1 MDKKYKA
8 VAITVTHKPVDEFDL
23 VNHEI
28 RYVIKDTEAQG
39 YGYKTAQKAYA
50 GWSYKNRDKSKDRE
64 RAAKELVI
72 EKWMKENKSFIKLL
86 DTLAFEIWKDSY
98 GSDKVDTKFVIE
110 LLKENGY
117 KDLPFTA
124 KELLK
129 YWEKGPMY
137 SRRKRKTKT
146 KHKKQK

>member
-1 MDKKYKA
+1 
-8 VAITVTHKPVDEFDL
+8 
-23 VNHEI
+23 
-28 RYVIKDTEAQG
+28 
-39 YGYKTAQKAYA
+39 
-50 GWSYKNRDKSKDRE
+50 
-64 RAAKELVI
+64 
-72 EKWMKENKSFIKLL
+72 MKENKSFIKLL

-110 LLKENGY
+110 LLEENGY

>member
-1 MDKKYKA
+1 MVLFFYC
-8 VAITVTHKPVDEFDL
+8 
-23 VNHEI
+23 
-28 RYVIKDTEAQG
+28 
-39 YGYKTAQKAYA
+39 
-50 GWSYKNRDKSKDRE
+50 
-64 RAAKELVI
+64 
-72 EKWMKENKSFIKLL
+72 SFIVCK
-86 DTLAFEIWKDSY
+86 
-98 GSDKVDTKFVIE
+98 KVDTKFVIE

-117 KDLPFTA
+117 MDLPFTA